1 MPMQHMDRQ
10 VIIALRTI
18 IFGFSFLMIV
28 LLYGR
33 AGENAMG
40 MVHKLPLSFPVP
52 FSGKGTKFTKIHP
65 TSTSMAS
72 MKQKPSSSAAVPRRW
87 LCASGIMSWQ
97 MT

>member
-10 VIIALRTI
+10 VIIALRAI
-18 IFGFSFLMIV
+18 IFGFSFLVIV

-33 AGENAMG
+33 AGEKAMG
-40 MVHKLPLSFPVP
+40 MVHKLPLPFPSP

-87 LCASGIMSWQ
+87 LCASGIIS
-97 MT
+97 

>member
-1 MPMQHMDRQ
+1 MQHMDIQ
-10 VIIALRTI
+10 VIIALRAI
-18 IFGFSFLMIV
+18 IFGFSFLVIV

-40 MVHKLPLSFPVP
+40 MVHKLPLPFPVP